1 VDRRFTYCMADID
14 ALSDV
19 LGLPWETKKDIPFG
33 DVAPFIGFSWD
44 LANRTVSLPHS
55 KKEKY
60 FKPFRNGS

>member
-1 VDRRFTYCMADID
+1 MADID